1 MCARIHSFRACD
13 LYFHFCTLDGYSL
26 VLFSEFFSQV
36 QAPEGCLGHPFKDE
50 LCAIQG
56 RVQWNKIPFVL

>member
-1 MCARIHSFRACD
+1 MYAGIHSFRAFD
-13 LYFHFCTLDGYSL
+13 LYIHFCSLGGYSL

-36 QAPEGCLGHPFKDE
+36 QAPEGYLGHPFKDE

-56 RVQWNKIPFVL
+56 RV